1 MMTFRFSLSQLS
13 VTTSLFAAPPNMVN
27 MPDAV
32 PRHDPA
38 V

>member
-1 MMTFRFSLSQLS
+1 MMAFRFSLSQLS
-13 VTTSLFAAPPNMVN
+13 ATTSLFAAPPNMAN

-32 PRHDPA
+32 PRHDPT